1 MTPPSRSARG
11 FGADASGTVWEVG
24 LVTMPAFVT
33 QEDGSTVRPLIAL
46 VLEAGGAIRSSA
58 VGAVDQPLAV
68 LEPAIA
74 NALHD
79 PEAPCRPGSPRR
91 VVVNRADLL
100 ELLPPLLPEA
110 VISQGATPQLD
121 RAVKLMRQELAGG
134 EDLLGTQALSTYL
147 PGDIGPE
154 AVARFFEA
162 AAALYQRRPWER
174 IPGDG
179 HLFQLSCRA
188 LAIQGWVG
196 CVIGQQREH
205 YGVILFQSLR
215 DYEHYVELG
224 ERFEAGDRDAMDA
237 APSHRAINF
246 EARAAMPAPLLQE
259 IRRYGWPV
267 APGDAYPTVM
277 LIEPPQVLKP
287 PRRADLQQLEAVA
300 LALVAWIEAEPQ
312 IARLWQQPSPK
323 RRRFQVEVGGARV
336 PVSIGAV
343 AMEEPLAEPQPAAAA
358 PPRQPAALKVPA
370 ALRETVDRL
379 LLRID
384 PFCAR
389 HLDDDYRALIHEAVA
404 ALARKRPSPLLTG
417 RDASWCAGVVHA
429 IGSANF
435 LFDATQ
441 SPHCSA
447 ATIAAHFGV
456 ATSTSHNHAKKVR
469 DLLKITPF
477 SSRWCLPSLLEA
489 SQIPWILE
497 VDGFL
502 RDIRSL
508 PIEVQLQAAAKGL
521 IPYVPALRGLPRG
534 RA

>member
-1 MTPPSRSARG
+1 MVSPSRSGRG

-24 LVTMPAFVT
+24 LVTMPAVVA
-33 QEDGSTVRPLIAL
+33 QGDGSKVRPLIAL
-46 VLEAGGAIRSSA
+46 VMDSGGAIRSSA
-58 VGAVDQPLAV
+58 VGPADQPLEV

-79 PEAPCRPGSPRR
+79 PEAPCRP
-91 VVVNRADLL
+91 
-100 ELLPPLLPEA
+100 
-110 VISQGATPQLD
+110 
-121 RAVKLMRQELAGG
+121 
-134 EDLLGTQALSTYL
+134 
-147 PGDIGPE
+147 
-154 AVARFFEA
+154 
-162 AAALYQRRPWER
+162 ER

-179 HLFQLSCRA
+179 HLFQLSCSA
-188 LAIQGWVG
+188 LAIRGWVG

-215 DYEHYVELG
+215 DYERYVELG
-224 ERFEAGDRDAMDA
+224 ERFEAGHHQAMDA
-237 APSHRAINF
+237 APPHRAINF
-246 EARAAMPAPLLQE
+246 EAKSAMPPPLLQE
-259 IRRYGWPV
+259 IKRYGWPV
-267 APGDAYPTVM
+267 APGDAYPTGM
-277 LIEPPQVLKP
+277 LIEPPQELKP

-323 RRRFQVEVGGARV
+323 RRRFQVEVGGERV
-336 PVSIGAV
+336 LVSIGAV
-343 AMEEPLAEPQPAAAA
+343 AMNEPLAEPQSAPAA
-358 PPRQPAALKVPA
+358 PPRQPADLKVPA

-379 LLRID
+379 LARID

-521 IPYVPALRGLPRG
+521 IPYVPALRELPRG

>member
-1 MTPPSRSARG
+1 
-11 FGADASGTVWEVG
+11 
-24 LVTMPAFVT
+24 
-33 QEDGSTVRPLIAL
+33 
-46 VLEAGGAIRSSA
+46 
-58 VGAVDQPLAV
+58 
-68 LEPAIA
+68 
-74 NALHD
+74 
-79 PEAPCRPGSPRR
+79 
-91 VVVNRADLL
+91 
-100 ELLPPLLPEA
+100 
-110 VISQGATPQLD
+110 
-121 RAVKLMRQELAGG
+121 
-134 EDLLGTQALSTYL
+134 
-147 PGDIGPE
+147 
-154 AVARFFEA
+154 
-162 AAALYQRRPWER
+162 
-174 IPGDG
+174 
-179 HLFQLSCRA
+179 
-188 LAIQGWVG
+188 
-196 CVIGQQREH
+196 
-205 YGVILFQSLR
+205 
-215 DYEHYVELG
+215 VELG

-237 APSHRAINF
+237 APPHRAINF
-246 EARAAMPAPLLQE
+246 EAQAAMPAPLLQE